1 MQKAIGLTQSVLVF
15 HRSWCVALLILWP
28 TVVVAQSHSDLLI
41 VIDQDGV
48 GYTAQHTLI
57 TNGELIV
64 SHLPI
69 ERETLNTVFSG
80 PGSALFERAH
90 EQEPDKLS
98 LVSGSVF
105 TRFRHHF
112 EAKALLPESARTTE
126 LSNSR
131 TATKP
136 NGTLAGS
143 ATSEST
149 TEASIPDIAPVRT
162 ATLDQ
167 FDTTMA
173 NAESLMFRVS
183 WVLPPN
189 IELLKYRADDSSRAN
204 PASNWLLRGSVL
216 TFEQKGG
223 VPEELLLEYRVHAS
237 ADNRADACL
246 ASLGPSEW
254 CSPDIDADSVPDYRD
269 LCIAS
274 DLNVTAADIT
284 VDILA
289 DSDTGTQVDP
299 TPDTSQAD
307 SLGCVD
313 DTQIVL
319 ANVKFESGQSYLN
332 AKARSALDKVAIAL
346 QRMPDSLF
354 RIAAYTDNA
363 GYYQN
368 NQLLSE
374 NRASAVRHYLML
386 RGVGP
391 NQIQAQGYGESN
403 PAHDNRTAAG
413 RQSNRRVELQR
424 LDRP

>member
-1 MQKAIGLTQSVLVF
+1 
-15 HRSWCVALLILWP
+15 
-28 TVVVAQSHSDLLI
+28 
-41 VIDQDGV
+41 
-48 GYTAQHTLI
+48 
-57 TNGELIV
+57 
-64 SHLPI
+64 
-69 ERETLNTVFSG
+69 
-80 PGSALFERAH
+80 
-90 EQEPDKLS
+90 
-98 LVSGSVF
+98 
-105 TRFRHHF
+105 
-112 EAKALLPESARTTE
+112 
-126 LSNSR
+126 
-131 TATKP
+131 
-136 NGTLAGS
+136 
-143 ATSEST
+143 
-149 TEASIPDIAPVRT
+149 
-162 ATLDQ
+162 
-167 FDTTMA
+167 
-173 NAESLMFRVS
+173 
-183 WVLPPN
+183 LPPN